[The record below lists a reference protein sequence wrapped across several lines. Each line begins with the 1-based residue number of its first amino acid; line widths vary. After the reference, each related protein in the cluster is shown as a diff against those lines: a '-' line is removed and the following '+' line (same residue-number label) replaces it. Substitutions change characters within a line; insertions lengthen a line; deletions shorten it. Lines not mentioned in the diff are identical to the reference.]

1 MNCTHI
7 IMNNQPIVTANN
19 TNYNKNNKGMIPTN
33 NYNSWEDR
41 KIFKIYNLCI

>member
-7 IMNNQPIVTANN
+7 IMNNQVTT

-33 NYNSWEDR
+33 NYNSWVDR